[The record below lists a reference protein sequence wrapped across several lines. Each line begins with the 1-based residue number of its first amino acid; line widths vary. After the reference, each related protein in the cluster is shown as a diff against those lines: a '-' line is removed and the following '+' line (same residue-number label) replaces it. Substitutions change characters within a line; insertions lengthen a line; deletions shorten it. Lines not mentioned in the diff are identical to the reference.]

1 MRVTTEI
8 FVSAL
13 IRRVFGEGGFAAV
26 LRRGAAEAGAVFIVT
41 RNRMGEAALYGP
53 AAQAAYG
60 PDSTGGRQFTPVGE
74 NLDDQSL
81 NERLARELRF
91 DSDIWVLE
99 LEPGSTAL
107 GDLVDLTKP

>member
-41 RNRMGEAALYGP
+41 RNRAGEATLYGP
-53 AAQAAYG
+53 APQAAYA
-60 PDSTGGRQFTPVGE
+60 PDSAGGRLFAPVGE
-74 NLDDQSL
+74 KLDQQSL
-81 NERLARELRF
+81 DERLAREQRF
-91 DSDIWVLE
+91 DSDIWVVE

-107 GDLVDLTKP
+107 GDLVDITRP

>member
-13 IRRVFGEGGFAAV
+13 MRRVFGDGGFAAV

-53 AAQAAYG
+53 AAQTAYG
-60 PDSTGGRQFTPVGE
+60 SGPPGSRQFTLVGE
-74 NLDDQSL
+74 SLDEPSL
-81 NERLARELRF
+81 DARLAREQRF
-91 DSDIWVLE
+91 DSDIWVVE

-107 GDLVDLTKP
+107 ADLVELTKP